1 MTTIPLGPIGP
12 SPAARAA
19 AVRRG
24 RLLNRLTIGWNAIEG
39 IVAVLA
45 GLAAGSVSLVGF
57 GLDSGIEVSAAVILA
72 WRLAQERGHGCT
84 QAADRRATRAIALSF
99 FALAAYV
106 GVESTRDLLAR
117 SEPEASIPGIAVAAL
132 SLVVMPVLAR
142 SNRKVAPV
150 LGSRAAVSE
159 ANQTSLCALQSA
171 VLLVGLAANA
181 ALGWWWA
188 TRPPAWASLP
198 WPPSKAC
205 APGGPSPW
213 STPAATSA
221 ASSNPALFKPERLLQ
236 ARGTSKWVGRWW
248 TNTTG

>member
-12 SPAARAA
+12 GPAVRAA

-39 IVAVLA
+39 VVAVVA

-57 GLDSGIEVSAAVILA
+57 GLDSGIEVSAAADPGLA
-72 WRLAQERGHGCT
+72 AGPGTRPGLHP
-84 QAADRRATRAIALSF
+84 QAADRRATRAIAVSF

-106 GVESTRDLLAR
+106 GVESTPRPAR
-117 SEPEASIPGIAVAAL
+117 PPPSRRPASPA
-132 SLVVMPVLAR
+132 SSWPPCRWWSCRSWPRPSAR
-142 SNRKVAPV
+142 LAPV

-159 ANQTSLCALQSA
+159 ANQTSLCALLSA

-188 TRPPAWASLP
+188 D
-198 WPPSKAC
+198 
-205 APGGPSPW
+205 
-213 STPAATSA
+213 PAAGLGDRH
-221 ASSNPALFKPERLLQ
+221 P
-236 ARGTSKWVGRWW
+236 GRR
-248 TNTTG
+248 